1 MVRKAL
7 TMNVYPEYIDEYIK
21 RHNELWP
28 EMKDVLLAHGCKS
41 YSIYVDRKTNIL
53 FAYLEIEDEARW
65 AEVADT
71 EINRK
76 WWDYMAPIM
85 ETNPANSPVEIPL
98 EEAFHLE

>member
-28 EMKDVLLAHGCKS
+28 EMEKEIKAHGCKS
-41 YSIYVDRKTNIL
+41 YSIYVDRKSNIL
-53 FAYLEIEDEARW
+53 FAYLEIEDLDIW
-65 AEVADT
+65 SKMADT

-85 ETNPANSPVEIPL
+85 ETNPDNSPVEIPL

>member
-7 TMNVYPEYIDEYIK
+7 IMNVYPEYIDEYIK

-28 EMKDVLLAHGCKS
+28 EMEKVIKEHGCKS
-41 YSIYVDRKTNIL
+41 YSIYVDRNTNTL
-53 FAYLEIEDEARW
+53 FAYLEIEDLETW
-65 AEVADT
+65 SKVADT

-85 ETNPANSPVEIPL
+85 ETNPDNSPVEIPL

>member
-65 AEVADT
+65 AKVADT

-85 ETNPANSPVEIPL
+85 ETNPDNSPVEILL